1 LSRSA
6 REGKEGGKEF
16 VIYRTWR
23 GEMKSSQ

>member
-6 REGKEGGKEF
+6 RERREGGKEF
-16 VIYRTWR
+16 VIYRAWR